1 MRRLDLH
8 RRYLLALALACPSAL
23 VNSGLLAAAERR
35 SGGKAGPR
43 VRIEDP
49 LTASAVHW
57 ALTGAARRLERA
69 GCQRLL
75 TLPRLRAQDGRLLQD
90 RLSELSTDSSGYLAE
105 LLFVDG
111 SGSRLCAEGAI
122 AFTSPGQRVVRVC
135 GRRFV
140 HEWRG
145 NPRRAQ
151 ALLIHELL
159 HTLGLGEN
167 PPSSEEITNIV
178 LAHCDDAG

>member
-1 MRRLDLH
+1 MRRLDRC
-8 RRYLLALALACPSAL
+8 RRYVLVLVLAWSSAL
-23 VNSGLLAAAERR
+23 VSSGLLAPAENQTEQ
-35 SGGKAGPR
+35 KAGPQ
-43 VRIEDP
+43 VTIEDP
-49 LTASAVHW
+49 FTASAVHW
-57 ALTGAARRLERA
+57 ALKGAARRLEGA

-75 TLPRLRAQDGRLLQD
+75 SLPRLRAQDGRLLQE
-90 RLSELSTDSSGYLAE
+90 RLSELSTDSSGHLAQ

-111 SGSRLCAEGAI
+111 SGSRLCREGAI
-122 AFTSPGQRVVRVC
+122 AFTSPGHRVVRVC

-178 LAHCDDAG
+178 LTHCDDAG